1 MTLQDLMQEAQGL
14 TWQEQLHL
22 ATRLLQWAEAQ
33 MANHQESPQRYANHA
48 LTVAAD
54 NALDPSQQYAE
65 LLGTLRQIRA
75 NGQAKYGTYQ
85 GDLLAE
91 ARSDRENSFSQFL
104 DSAS

>member
-33 MANHQESPQRYANHA
+33 MASQQEVPQHHADQA
-48 LTVAAD
+48 LTVATD
-54 NALDPSQQYAE
+54 KVLDPSQQHAE
-65 LLGTLRQIRA
+65 LFRIFRQIRFD
-75 NGQAKYGTYQ
+75 GQAKYETYQ
-85 GDLLAE
+85 GDLLAD
-91 ARSDRENSFSQFL
+91 ARSDRENSLSQLL

>member
-33 MANHQESPQRYANHA
+33 MATQQDVPQRHA
-48 LTVAAD
+48 DQALVAAD
-54 NALDPSQQYAE
+54 KALAPSQQHAE
-65 LLGTLRQIRA
+65 PFRIFRQIRTD
-75 NGQAKYGTYQ
+75 GQAKYGIYQ
-85 GDLLAE
+85 GNLLAE
-91 ARSDRENSFSQFL
+91 ARSDRENSLSQLL